1 MKKNTLF
8 KNLCNDFL
16 QSGLKTCSEI
26 ESKEPIKEKKQIEF
40 IFKNHLYNNEQD
52 FSKKDFS
59 EFFSRINI
67 REKLEENDDF
77 ELLLPFLSEQR
88 KIKKF
93 YSQPDIDV
101 KNLIYYLIENFC
113 IENNSFSFNS
123 EKFEKLVKEFITY
136 VNEEILKISYF
147 TPLYNF
153 ASDINEKHFGN
164 ITIKRISAEQF
175 KIIKENLV
183 GSELPTPSQLFKLAY
198 VLETKIP
205 FVNDV
210 YKEDELA
217 KENFLKFIQGALIFQ
232 SGDLQVGSF
241 YRNYTKW
248 TKYSSRISENDNFI
262 SGRPI
267 YKIKKQKINLLKK
280 FYDEFSSNNLE
291 QNELSFI
298 KLALNRFHLGMSKTD
313 ITDKIVDL
321 NITLECLFSSS
332 IDTSI
337 KFSNRICTLIAKND
351 EEREFYWNFVKSEYK
366 LRSDIVHGRGSKVIV
381 INGQE
386 MNLEIT
392 SEYLEDIA
400 RISIK
405 KFLNLIKHYTGK
417 KIRDDI
423 LSDLDLGLINKSK
436 LEKFLLKTTGVFD

>member
-1 MKKNTLF
+1 MKKNTLL
-8 KNLCNDFL
+8 KKLCNDFL
-16 QSGLKTCSEI
+16 QSGLQICSEI

-40 IFKNHLYNNEQD
+40 IFQNYLYDNERH
-52 FSKKDFS
+52 FLKKDFS
-59 EFFSRINI
+59 EFFSRINV
-67 REKLEENDDF
+67 REKLEEYDDF
-77 ELLLPFLSEQR
+77 DALLVFLSTRPQ
-88 KIKKF
+88 IKKF
-93 YSQPDIDV
+93 YSQPDIEV

-183 GSELPTPSQLFKLAY
+183 GSELPTPHKLYKLAY
-198 VLETKIP
+198 VLETKVL

-210 YKEDELA
+210 YKEDELVR
-217 KENFLKFIQGALIFQ
+217 ENFLKFIQGALIFQ
-232 SGDLQVGSF
+232 SGDLQLGSF

-267 YKIKKQKINLLKK
+267 YKIKKRKINLLKK

-298 KLALNRFHLGMSKTD
+298 KLALNRFYLGMSKTD

-321 NITLECLFSSS
+321 NITLECLFSSP

-351 EEREFYWNFVKSEYK
+351 EEREFYWNFIKSEYK
-366 LRSDIVHGRGSKVIV
+366 LRNDIVHGRGSKVIV
-381 INGQE
+381 INGQK
-386 MNLEIT
+386 MNLEII
-392 SEYLEDIA
+392 SENLEGIA